1 MQASHVRRVLE
12 IGGRLGDS
20 AYNFVQGLHRKNGS
34 RVYSVDTA
42 RVPRVYG
49 TTANHTPIQK
59 DARALVLADVD
70 NEPIDLLFLDCH
82 DFLATRAS
90 LTRLLDKQMLSR
102 EAYVVLHDTGLHS
115 RKSNPTLKYERLPN
129 GKWVHQPVE
138 RLIADWL
145 LLQNTADR
153 GEIRRPGW
161 QRISVHDDE
170 RRPYRHGLTIMQ
182 RLISLEV
189 SRVSCEQHTRDADL
203 CAQLRG
209 VGAPAE
215 T

>member
-1 MQASHVRRVLE
+1 MVHIGKQGVDQAVMGPIQDDEALLLFALVQASHVRRVLE

-90 LTRLLDKQMLSR
+90 LTRLLDK
-102 EAYVVLHDTGLHS
+102 
-115 RKSNPTLKYERLPN
+115 
-129 GKWVHQPVE
+129 
-138 RLIADWL
+138 
-145 LLQNTADR
+145 
-153 GEIRRPGW
+153 
-161 QRISVHDDE
+161 
-170 RRPYRHGLTIMQ
+170 
-182 RLISLEV
+182 
-189 SRVSCEQHTRDADL
+189 
-203 CAQLRG
+203 
-209 VGAPAE
+209 
-215 T
+215 